1 MQLILLRHFSIII
14 NEVNVMSDNFTG
26 KRIKLAR
33 QQYSVLINKKITQKD
48 LADSLNISR
57 TYLADIESGRTK
69 PNANIINRISKALN
83 KPLDF
88 FLESDLRKEK
98 IADELINYLVELEVI
113 DKDEELTD
121 EKLKWI
127 MELLGKAIDMSRMK
141 EKQ

>member
-26 KRIKLAR
+26 RRIKLAR

>member
-1 MQLILLRHFSIII
+1 
-14 NEVNVMSDNFTG
+14 MSDNFTG

-48 LADSLNISR
+48 LANSLNISR

-69 PNANIINRISKALN
+69 PNANIINKISKALN
-83 KPLDF
+83 KPIDF
-88 FLESDLRKEK
+88 FLESDIKKER